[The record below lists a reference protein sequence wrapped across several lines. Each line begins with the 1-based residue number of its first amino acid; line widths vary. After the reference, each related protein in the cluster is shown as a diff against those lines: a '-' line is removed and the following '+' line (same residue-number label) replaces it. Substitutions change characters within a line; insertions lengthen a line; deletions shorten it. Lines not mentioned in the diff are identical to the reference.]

1 MSDRDFPLMFI
12 LMASLSS
19 LVVYLCAAAQHLAIN

>member
-19 LVVYLCAAAQHLAIN
+19 LAVLICAAAQHLPTN